1 MKFFHAF
8 AVFCLIA
15 MLSLSN
21 AAIHKGSWVSPCKLK
36 CDAEHGSKQ
45 FPCIEL
51 SMNLGLA
58 MTPEDR
64 AQFRECMKPYEE
76 AHKECMK
83 VCTVDEKPPANFRV
97 SKH

>member
-1 MKFFHAF
+1 MKFFHAI
-8 AVFCLIA
+8 FCLIA
-15 MLSLSN
+15 MFGLSN
-21 AAIHKGSWVSPCKLK
+21 AALHKGSWVSPCKLK
-36 CDAEHGSKQ
+36 CNAEQLSKQ
-45 FPCIEL
+45 NPCIEW
-51 SMNLGLA
+51 SWRLGRTLTA
-58 MTPEDR
+58 EDR